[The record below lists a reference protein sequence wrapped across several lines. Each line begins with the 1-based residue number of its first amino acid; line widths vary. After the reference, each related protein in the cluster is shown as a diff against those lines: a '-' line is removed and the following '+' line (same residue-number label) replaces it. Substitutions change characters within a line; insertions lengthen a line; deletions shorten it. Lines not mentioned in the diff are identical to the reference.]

1 MNDIFEKNHP
11 MKDDKEVY
19 YLLLEQIELT
29 ILALYELKN

>member
-11 MKDDKEVY
+11 MKDDKKFIPPIGVT
-19 YLLLEQIELT
+19 ELV